1 MKRILIYML
10 LLITFSELYSQGLY
24 NNGAKIVVSSGAY
37 LNVVGS
43 SGNIMNTTNGT
54 NGSVSLDGTIKVE
67 GNITNN
73 ATAADIIT
81 SSTPTSNVILSGTTA
96 QTLSGSSTAP
106 FVFPN
111 ITINNA
117 SGINLSK
124 DATVNGTMTFTSGLF
139 NLGSH
144 NLIFGSLAAIGGT
157 PGSSSMIVATGTGQ
171 VQKLLTGIG
180 SFTFPIG
187 DNNVTAKYSP
197 VTLNFTSG
205 TFAAG
210 AYAAVNVVNTP
221 YSDPSIHVTY
231 LKRYWNVS
239 QSGITAFNANALFNY
254 DPTDVVGTESLI
266 YGDRFLPTPVT
277 IYTPT
282 NATLHQFATNG
293 LTALGTFTGAYLTK
307 VVNLSLLLEGL
318 YNGAGTMRQA
328 QDALGAHWPTGVA
341 DHITVELHNS
351 TTYATTVYAATDI
364 PLTTTGTA
372 TLEIPAIYNS
382 NYYLTVKHRNSLET
396 TTATA
401 ISFTA
406 GTINQSFLTRANVFG
421 GNLGLSTDNHYLIF
435 GGDIN
440 HDGIVDFND
449 YVAVD
454 NDSYNYAIGYLV
466 SDVDGNG
473 IIDFNDYVHIDNNNF
488 NYVTSLHP

>member
-1 MKRILIYML
+1 MKKILIYML

-24 NNGAKIVVSSGAY
+24 NNGAKILVSSDAY
-37 LNVVGS
+37 LNIVGS
-43 SGNIMNTTNGT
+43 SGNILNTNNVT

-73 ATAADIIT
+73 ATAADVIT
-81 SSTPTSNVILSGTTA
+81 SSTPTSSVILSGTTA
-96 QTLSGSSTAP
+96 QTLSGSSTVP

-111 ITINNA
+111 LTINNA
-117 SGINLSK
+117 AGVNLSK
-124 DATVNGTMTFTSGLF
+124 DVNVIGVFGLTSGLF
-139 NLGSH
+139 NLGSN
-144 NLIFGSLAAIGGT
+144 NLILGPTATIGGT
-157 PGSSSMIVATGTGQ
+157 PTATNMIVATGTGH

-205 TFAAG
+205 TFATG
-210 AYAAVNVVNTP
+210 AYAAVNVVNAA

-254 DPTDVVGTESLI
+254 DPTDVIGTEGLI
-266 YGDRFLPTPVT
+266 YGVRFLPTPVT

-282 NATLHQFATNG
+282 NATLHQFTTNG
-293 LTALGTFTGAYLTK
+293 LTSLGTFTGAYLTK
-307 VVNLSLLLEGL
+307 VINLSLLLEGL
-318 YNGAGTMRQA
+318 YNGAGTLRQA
-328 QDALGAHWPTGVA
+328 RDAAGPHWPAGVA
-341 DHITVELHNS
+341 DHITVELHDA
-351 TTYATTVYAATDI
+351 TTYATTVYAATDV

-382 NYYLTVKHRNSLET
+382 NYYLTVKHRNSIET
-396 TTATA
+396 TSATPL
-401 ISFTA
+401 SFV
-406 GTINQSFLTRANVFG
+406 GNTITQSYLTRANVYG
-421 GNLGLSTDNHYLIF
+421 NNLGLSLDAYYLIY
-435 GGDIN
+435 GGDVNQDGLIN
-440 HDGIVDFND
+440 SADFTPVIND
-449 YVAVD
+449 
-454 NDSYNYAIGYLV
+454 NAIYSTGYLP

-473 IIDFNDYVHIDNNNF
+473 IVNSADYTIIINNNLF
-488 NYVTSLHP
+488 YVKTVHP

>member
-43 SGNIMNTTNGT
+43 SGNILNTTNGT

-81 SSTPTSNVILSGTTA
+81 SSTPTSSVILSGTTA
-96 QTLSGSSTAP
+96 QTLSGSSTVP
-106 FVFPN
+106 YTFPN
-111 ITINNA
+111 LTINNA
-117 SGINLSK
+117 AGVSLLK
-124 DATVNGTMTFTSGLF
+124 DVNVTGVFGLTSGLF
-139 NLGSH
+139 NLGSN
-144 NLIFGSLAAIGGT
+144 NLILGPTATIGGT
-157 PGSSSMIVATGTGQ
+157 PTVTNMIIATGTGQ
-171 VQKLLTGIG
+171 VRKLLTGIG

-197 VTLNFTSG
+197 VMLNFTSG

-210 AYAAVNVVNTP
+210 AYAAVNVVNAA

-282 NATLHQFATNG
+282 NSTLHQFATNG
-293 LTALGTFTGAYLTK
+293 LTSLGTFTGAYLTK
-307 VVNLSLLLEGL
+307 VINLSLLLQGL
-318 YNGAGTMRQA
+318 YNGGGTMRQA
-328 QDALGAHWPTGVA
+328 KDAIGNHWPVGIA
-341 DHITVELHNS
+341 DHITVELHNAAP
-351 TTYATTVYAATDI
+351 YATIAYAATDV

-372 TLEIPAIYNS
+372 TLEIPAIYAS
-382 NYYLTVKHRNSLET
+382 NYYLTVKHRNSIET
-396 TTATA
+396 TSATA
-401 ISFTA
+401 VSFA
-406 GTINQSFLTRANVFG
+406 GSTINQSYGSPTDVYG
-421 GNLGLSTDNHYLIF
+421 SNLQLMVDGKYTIYA
-435 GGDIN
+435 GDVN
-440 HDGIVDFND
+440 QDGTIDTAD
-449 YVAVD
+449 MTAIE
-454 NDSYNYAIGYLV
+454 NDSFNFMSGYLNT
-466 SDVDGNG
+466 DVNGDGV
-473 IIDFNDYVHIDNNNF
+473 IDTGDMTNIVNNSYNF
-488 NYVTSLHP
+488 VGTAHP